1 MKKIAV
7 VSVGVLVFSAH
18 AQEAAG
24 SRDVADPSRIGMYAD
39 RKSVV

>member
-24 SRDVADPSRIGMYAD
+24 SRED